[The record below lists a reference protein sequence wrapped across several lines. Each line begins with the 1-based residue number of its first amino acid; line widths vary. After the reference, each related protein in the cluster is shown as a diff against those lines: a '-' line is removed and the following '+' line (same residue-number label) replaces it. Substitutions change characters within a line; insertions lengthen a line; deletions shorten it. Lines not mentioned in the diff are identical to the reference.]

1 MITKPYFMSNEKWYY
16 ETDGVYYLT
25 ENAPADARRDYV
37 KHSQEYN
44 MNLRTQIMERGL
56 SALMDLTEGFSY
68 PLETKTEELIDKAN

>member
-16 ETDGVYYLT
+16 ETDGVYYIT
-25 ENAPADARRDYV
+25 EYAPAEARRDYV

-56 SALMDLTEGFSY
+56 SALMDLTEGFEY
-68 PLETKTEELIDKAN
+68 PLETETEELITKAN